1 MDKIFKVGVTLPV
14 SICLEVICETE
25 EEALDI
31 AKNMALHEPWNE
43 WDDDFS
49 KATATILED

>member
-1 MDKIFKVGVTLPV
+1 MSKIYKVGVTLPV

-25 EEALDI
+25 EEAIDI
-31 AKNMALHEPWNE
+31 AKDMAMKEPWNE

-49 KATATILED
+49 KAKVEILED